1 MPSKTNNLVA
11 CPECDA
17 LHREVALEPGG
28 TASCARCGAE
38 LYREKPE
45 SLDRTLAFICAAA
58 VVFLG
63 ANAFPL
69 MELEAQ
75 GVRTSST
82 LFGTV
87 AVLQETGWPTIAL
100 LVFLTTIA
108 VPFLQL
114 GAALYILVPLKL
126 GFVPHHL
133 PLVVR
138 SLDAIW
144 PWGMVEVF
152 FLGAMVSQ
160 VKLGQIATMHTGWGM
175 YLIAAYV
182 LLIAAAVAAFEPR
195 VLWQRVDRLR
205 QEAPAR
211 LEPQA

>member
-1 MPSKTNNLVA
+1 MKTNNLVA

-17 LHREVALEPGG
+17 LQREVALEPGG
-28 TASCARCGAE
+28 AASCVRCGAE

-45 SLDRTLAFICAAA
+45 SLDRTLAFIFAAA
-58 VVFLG
+58 VVFLA

-75 GVRTSST
+75 GIRTSST

-100 LVFLTTIA
+100 LVFVTTIA

-114 GAALYILVPLKL
+114 AAALYILVPLKL
-126 GFVPHHL
+126 GFVPLHL
-133 PLVVR
+133 PLAVR

-144 PWGMVEVF
+144 PWGMLEVF

-160 VKLGQIATMHTGWGM
+160 VKLEQIATLYPGAAM
-175 YLIAAYV
+175 YMIAGYI

-195 VLWQRVDRLR
+195 VLWERVESLR
-205 QEAPAR
+205 VGGHER
-211 LEPQA
+211 LEPQS